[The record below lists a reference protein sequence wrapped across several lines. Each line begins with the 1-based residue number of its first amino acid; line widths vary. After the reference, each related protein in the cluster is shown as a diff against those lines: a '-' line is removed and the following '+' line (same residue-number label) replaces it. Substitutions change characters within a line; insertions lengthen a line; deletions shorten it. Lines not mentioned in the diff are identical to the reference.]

1 MTLNL
6 IELSAAK
13 NEAVGRIRSVI
24 DTSSS
29 CEDKRLFI
37 GWNGR
42 KTAGHPWEFFVE
54 IKRPDRYRSL
64 YEIRAPNLKSE
75 NFLPGGA
82 EIFRQ
87 FFVFFWP
94 RFKWVVEQTS
104 AWNGPV
110 HWRSGAEHVRL
121 LFSPRKKRSSDPIE
135 WDRPPCNQNPGTHTL
150 EPQKKKVFIYTSHKG
165 TRHQSEAG
173 RTSRDLE
180 MEIFGRQKIKGFP
193 GTRVPIGQK
202 KKRGS
207 HYQTKFPCSSAG
219 TRDFSIFFGAQ
230 GGRVACLFVFML
242 FRQSDEPV
250 VHFFFG
256 LSSTDLPRTGW
267 ISFLFI
273 STNCPQLKGK
283 SRKYLF

>member
-1 MTLNL
+1 MRLL
-6 IELSAAK
+6 GGFVQLSTRLHLA
-13 NEAVGRIRSVI
+13 RINDSLSV
-24 DTSSS
+24 
-29 CEDKRLFI
+29 EMEE
-37 GWNGR
+37 

-193 GTRVPIGQK
+193 GTRVPVGQK
-202 KKRGS
+202 KTRGS
-207 HYQTKFPCSSAG
+207 HYQTKFPCSSALEHE
-219 TRDFSIFFGAQ
+219 IFLSFFRGPKV
-230 GGRVACLFVFML
+230 GVSLVCLFLCCSVNRMSLLFTFFSASPQRTFRAPDGSL
-242 FRQSDEPV
+242 SSSFRQIV
-250 VHFFFG
+250 
-256 LSSTDLPRTGW
+256 L
-267 ISFLFI
+267 
-273 STNCPQLKGK
+273 N
-283 SRKYLF
+283 

>member
-193 GTRVPIGQK
+193 GTRVPVGQK

-207 HYQTKFPCSSAG
+207 CVSWTAFVICLICLYLLYIWYK
-219 TRDFSIFFGAQ
+219 RINLKMMIFFRQ
-230 GGRVACLFVFML
+230 VSLISCRCLLFFIFVF
-242 FRQSDEPV
+242 
-250 VHFFFG
+250 
-256 LSSTDLPRTGW
+256 LSFYSLM
-267 ISFLFI
+267 
-273 STNCPQLKGK
+273 QLKQRTHIAAMTK
-283 SRKYLF
+283 TKMRKCF